1 MREIFKKWER
11 RELLE
16 KGACAIVE
24 AIFKDGLLGPVDELL
39 SFWINEKRFKI
50 SSKYLGDT
58 MIDVA
63 PISIFRDCGTD
74 DDFRAWAYTE
84 AAPDCIVER
93 LREAISAFESDFYA
107 AAENE

>member
-1 MREIFKKWER
+1 MREIFKKWEK

-16 KGACAIVE
+16 KGARAIVE

-39 SFWINEKRFKI
+39 SFWVNEKRFTI
-50 SSKYLGDT
+50 SNEYLGDT

-63 PISIFRDCGTD
+63 PISIFRECGSD
-74 DDFRAWAYTE
+74 DEFRAWAYTE
-84 AAPDCIVER
+84 AAPERIVER

-107 AAENE
+107 AVENE